1 MKFVVKHNFAIIL
14 SVLAVLLFI
23 FPFVFPS
30 PYLQGVMVV
39 IGITGIVVMGL
50 GLLMGYAGQISLG
63 HAAFYGLGAYVS
75 AVLSGTYQVNPWLA
89 MVAAAAVTGILAYIL
104 GRPILRLQEH
114 YLALATL
121 GMGLII
127 HSVFVEE
134 SELTG
139 GPSGMS
145 LPYLKI
151 TGIAL
156 NNDFKF
162 YFLVWGVVLLVLVMA
177 YNIVNSRVGRALKS
191 IHGSEYAAGSLGI
204 DTAKY
209 KIQVFTLSSVLAS
222 IAGSLYAHYVTFISP
237 SPFGMMVSVQFLL
250 MVVAGGLHS
259 LWGPLLG
266 VASITVLKEALRA
279 VIPLFLPEAGG
290 EYEII
295 VFGIILVVMMIFLPE
310 GLTSLFKK
318 VIRPIGLMREGRGAL
333 HEHPGGP

>member
-1 MKFVVKHNFAIIL
+1 MKFIKNNFVAAL
-14 SVLAVLLFI
+14 AGLAVILVI

-30 PYLQGVMVV
+30 PYLQGVMVI

-50 GLLMGYAGQISLG
+50 GMLMGYAGQISLG
-63 HAAFYGLGAYVS
+63 HAAFYGLGAYIS
-75 AVLSGTYQVNPWLA
+75 AILSATYQVNPWLA
-89 MVAAAAVTGILAYIL
+89 MVIAAAATGLLAYIL
-104 GRPILRLQEH
+104 GKPILKLQEH

-121 GMGLII
+121 GLGLII

-139 GPSGMS
+139 GPSGISM
-145 LPYLKI
+145 PYMKI
-151 TGIAL
+151 AGIAL

-162 YFLVWGVVLLVLVMA
+162 YFLVWAVALVVLVMS
-177 YNIVNSRVGRALKS
+177 YNIINSRVGRALKS
-191 IHGSEYAAGSLGI
+191 IHGSEFAAGSLGI
-204 DTAKY
+204 NTAKY
-209 KIQVFTLSSVLAS
+209 KIQVFTLSAVLAS

-237 SPFGMMVSVQFLL
+237 SPFGLMISVQFLL

-259 LWGPLLG
+259 IWGPLLG
-266 VASITVLKEALRA
+266 VASITILKELLRK

-295 VFGIILVVMMIFLPE
+295 VFGIILMLLMIFLPE

-318 VIRPIGLMREGRGAL
+318 VFRPISFKRQGRGVL
-333 HEHPGGP
+333 HEHPEGQ

>member
-1 MKFVVKHNFAIIL
+1 MKFIKNNFVLTLIGLTIIL
-14 SVLAVLLFI
+14 AV

-30 PYLQGVMVV
+30 PYFLGVMVI

-50 GLLMGYAGQISLG
+50 GLLIGYAGQISLG

-75 AVLSGTYQVNPWLA
+75 AILSATYQVNPWLA
-89 MVAAAAVTGILAYIL
+89 MAIAAVVTGLIAYIL
-104 GRPILRLQEH
+104 GKPILKLQEH

-121 GMGLII
+121 GLGLII

-134 SELTG
+134 TKITG
-139 GPSGMS
+139 GPSGIS

-151 TGIAL
+151 AGIAL

-162 YFLVWGVVLLVLVMA
+162 YFLVWIIVLLVLIMLH
-177 YNIVNSRVGRALKS
+177 NIINSRVGRALKS
-191 IHGSEYAAGSLGI
+191 IHGSEFAAASLGI
-204 DTAKY
+204 NTAQY
-209 KIQVFTLSSVLAS
+209 KIQVFTLSAVLAS

-237 SPFGMMVSVQFLL
+237 SPFNLMISVQFLL
-250 MVVAGGLHS
+250 MAVVGGLHS

-266 VASITVLKEALRA
+266 VATITILKEVLRA

-295 VFGIILVVMMIFLPE
+295 VFGIILMIIMIFLPE
-310 GLTSLFKK
+310 GLTSLLKRI
-318 VIRPIGLMREGRGAL
+318 VRPLSIKRRERGVL
-333 HEHPGGP
+333 HEHPGGS